1 MKNLDQYKAF
11 IDDLVKL
18 RPCVKSV
25 WAKEDGW
32 PKLPQNEPINQL
44 LDELTP
50 GQKSVL
56 SEMLQQARD
65 GGIHDTLAYLNE
77 RTIIDDLRIFVQG
90 SELPVEPF
98 DTELHYDWVSRTEC
112 DEWPDNK

>member
-1 MKNLDQYKAF
+1 MKNLDRYKAF

-18 RPCVKSV
+18 RPCVESV
-25 WAKEDGW
+25 WVQENAW
-32 PKLPQNEPINQL
+32 PRLPQNEPINQL
-44 LDELTP
+44 LDVLTSE
-50 GQKSVL
+50 QKSIL
-56 SEMLQQARD
+56 SAMLQQARD

-77 RTIIDDLRIFVQG
+77 RITLDGLQIVVQG

-98 DTELHYDWVSRTEC
+98 DTELHYDWVCRTQG